1 MKKVGIFLLLN
12 FVLISC
18 KSVNTTNNF
27 STVKANL
34 NHKPKREAYAGF
46 VWEKVSGA
54 GIEFWA
60 QRSKDISVGISET
73 LPGAFIEKQVDGS
86 PVALGLVIQVF
97 HLKNQKIEDVFEV
110 LQDDEN
116 WKQSDKCVF
125 HKIACNRKGVTRYEL
140 RPSGESLA
148 AYQKQTEEG
157 PVSHTCAIWG
167 SGNSGIR
174 YFEIHES
181 NKNKAIFV
189 EVGQEAPL
197 FDEESIVVK

>member
-110 LQDDEN
+110 LQYDEN

-125 HKIACNRKGVTRYEL
+125 HKISCNRKGVTRYEL

-181 NKNKAIFV
+181 NKNKAVFV

>member
-18 KSVNTTNNF
+18 KSVNTTNNS

-110 LQDDEN
+110 LQYDEN

-125 HKIACNRKGVTRYEL
+125 HKIACNRKGVSRYEL

-148 AYQKQTEEG
+148 AYKKQTEEG
-157 PVSHTCAIWG
+157 PVTHTCAIWG

>member
-110 LQDDEN
+110 LQYDEN

-181 NKNKAIFV
+181 NKNKAVFV

>member
-1 MKKVGIFLLLN
+1 MKKIGIFLFLSSFL
-12 FVLISC
+12 FSC
-18 KSVNTTNNF
+18 KTTNTYKDEFKN
-27 STVKANL
+27 TETYN
-34 NHKPKREAYAGF
+34 NMPKREAYPGF

-60 QRSKDISVGISET
+60 QRSKEFSVGISGT
-73 LPGAFIEKQVDGS
+73 LPGAFVEKQVDGS

-110 LQDDEN
+110 LQEDEN
-116 WKQSDKCVF
+116 WNQADACVF
-125 HKIACNRKGVTRYEL
+125 HKIDCKRKGVTRYEL
-140 RPSGESLA
+140 RPSGESLK
-148 AYQKQTEEG
+148 AYQKQAEEG
-157 PVSHTCAIWG
+157 PVTNTCVIWG

-174 YFEIHES
+174 YFEIHDT
-181 NKNKAIFV
+181 NKNKAIFI

>member
-1 MKKVGIFLLLN
+1 MKKIGLFLFLLSFLS
-12 FVLISC
+12 SC
-18 KSVNTTNNF
+18 KTTNISKEEIKNTQASF
-27 STVKANL
+27 Y
-34 NHKPKREAYAGF
+34 KPTREAYSGF

-60 QRSKDISVGISET
+60 QRSKEFSIGISET

-97 HLKNQKIEDVFEV
+97 HLKNQKIEDVFEA

-157 PVSHTCAIWG
+157 PVTHTCAIWG

>member
-18 KSVNTTNNF
+18 KSVNTTNNS

-110 LQDDEN
+110 LQYDEN

-181 NKNKAIFV
+181 NKNKAVFV

>member
-110 LQDDEN
+110 LQYDEN

-181 NKNKAIFV
+181 NKNKAVFV
-189 EVGQEAPL
+189 EVDRLEDAHA
-197 FDEESIVVK
+197 

>member
-18 KSVNTTNNF
+18 KSVNTTNNS

-110 LQDDEN
+110 LQYDEN

-197 FDEESIVVK
+197 FDEESIIVK

>member
-18 KSVNTTNNF
+18 KSVNTTNNS

-110 LQDDEN
+110 LQYDEN

>member
-86 PVALGLVIQVF
+86 PVALGLAIQVF

-110 LQDDEN
+110 LQYDEN

>member
-18 KSVNTTNNF
+18 KSVNTTNNS

-86 PVALGLVIQVF
+86 PVALGLAIQVF

-110 LQDDEN
+110 LQYDEN

>member
-110 LQDDEN
+110 LQYDEN